1 MKPIIFWIK
10 QHKFVSVLLVV
21 IGVFILR
28 DLSPFNNYSSRNMMY
43 DYDSG
48 FEEMPSS
55 RQTVGSMVGD
65 SFGISPKGM
74 MNESVSL
81 TQTERMVVQN
91 SYLSLV
97 VDNVE
102 KSAKAI
108 IANTQSLGGFMVSS
122 SLNNPAE
129 GGTAHVEVRVPV
141 EKLETA
147 LEAFRGLA
155 VKVVTENL
163 EGHDITDQFTD
174 VKARMATLQK
184 TKMKFEEILD
194 KAIAV
199 PDILEVQRELI
210 SLQSQIDSLQGQE
223 TYMLNTSKTAKLS
236 VYLSTD
242 ELSLPYS
249 PSESWRPQVVLKE
262 AVRSLMLTVR
272 GIANTVIWL
281 LVYAVVWIPVL
292 VIIFFIRRRNRA
304 KMNV

>member
-1 MKPIIFWIK
+1 MKSIIFWIK

-21 IGVFILR
+21 IGVFLLR
-28 DLSPFNNYSSRNMMY
+28 DSSIFNSYSSRNMMY
-43 DYDSG
+43 DSDFAGMPTSG
-48 FEEMPSS
+48 
-55 RQTVGSMVGD
+55 RTVGNMVGD
-65 SFGISPKGM
+65 TFGISPKVM

-81 TQTERMVVQN
+81 TQTDRMVVQN

-102 KSAKAI
+102 MSAKKI
-108 IANTQSLGGFMVSS
+108 ITNTQSLGGFMVSS
-122 SLNNPAE
+122 SVNNPAS
-129 GGTAHVEVRVPV
+129 GGTANVEVRIPV

-163 EGHDITDQFTD
+163 EGQDITDQFTD

-184 TKMKFEEILD
+184 TKLKFEEILD
-194 KAIAV
+194 KATAV
-199 PDILEVQRELI
+199 QDILEVQRELI
-210 SLQSQIDSLQGQE
+210 SIQSQIDSLQGQE

-236 VYLSTD
+236 IYLSTD

-249 PSESWRPQVVLKE
+249 PRESWRPQVVLKE
-262 AVRSLMLTVR
+262 AVRSLQLTVR
-272 GIANTVIWL
+272 AVANLVIWL

-292 VIIFFIRRRNRA
+292 GIIFFIRRKNRA
-304 KMNV
+304 KMKV

>member
-1 MKPIIFWIK
+1 M
-10 QHKFVSVLLVV
+10 
-21 IGVFILR
+21 
-28 DLSPFNNYSSRNMMY
+28 
-43 DYDSG
+43 YDSG
-48 FEEMPSS
+48 FEGMPSS
-55 RQTVGSMVGD
+55 RQTVGSMMGD

-163 EGHDITDQFTD
+163 EGQDITDQFTD
-174 VKARMATLQK
+174 VKARMATLEK

-199 PDILEVQRELI
+199 QDILEVQRELI

-223 TYMLNTSKTAKLS
+223 MYMLSTSKTAKLS
-236 VYLSTD
+236 IYLSTD

-249 PSESWRPQVVLKE
+249 PRESWRPEVVLKE
-262 AVRSLMLTVR
+262 AVRSLLLTLR
-272 GIANTVIWL
+272 GIANMVIWL
-281 LVYAVVWIPVL
+281 IVYAVVWIPVL